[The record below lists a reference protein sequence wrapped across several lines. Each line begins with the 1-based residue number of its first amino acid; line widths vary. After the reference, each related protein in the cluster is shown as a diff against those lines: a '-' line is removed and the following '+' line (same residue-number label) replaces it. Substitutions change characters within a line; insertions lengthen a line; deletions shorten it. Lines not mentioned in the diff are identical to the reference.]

1 MQIKMYQ
8 KEDYPVSNWSGGKT
22 TQLFIYPENSEYA
35 KRNFLFRISS
45 ATVDCE
51 RSEFTSL
58 PGVDRVIL
66 PLKGS
71 LHLFYEGQGE
81 KVLAPYEQDRFDG
94 GWNTVS
100 VGKAT
105 DFNLMLR
112 EGTKGEVEV
121 HPLQTQ
127 ESLCLQND
135 DSMMLVFAAEGNVC
149 LDTTYLQ
156 EWQLAVMDGEG
167 KISIQNKEEKPA
179 KVVVCRIQL

>member
-71 LHLFYEGQGE
+71 LHLFYEGYGE

-121 HPLQTQ
+121 YPLQTQ

-135 DSMMLVFAAEGNVC
+135 DSMMLVFAAEGNLC
-149 LDTTYLQ
+149 LD
-156 EWQLAVMDGEG
+156 EKPFDNWQLAVVDGEG

-179 KVVVCRIQL
+179 KVIVCRIQI

>member
-1 MQIKMYQ
+1 M
-8 KEDYPVSNWSGGKT
+8 
-22 TQLFIYPENSEYA
+22 
-35 KRNFLFRISS
+35 
-45 ATVDCE
+45 
-51 RSEFTSL
+51 
-58 PGVDRVIL
+58 IL

-71 LHLFYEGQGE
+71 LHLFYEGHGE
-81 KVLAPYEQDRFDG
+81 KVLAPYEQNRFDG

-121 HPLQTQ
+121 YPLQTQ

-135 DSMMLVFAAEGNVC
+135 NSMMLVFAAEGNLC

-156 EWQLAVMDGEG
+156 ECQLAVIDGEG

-179 KVVVCRIQL
+179 KVIVCRIQL